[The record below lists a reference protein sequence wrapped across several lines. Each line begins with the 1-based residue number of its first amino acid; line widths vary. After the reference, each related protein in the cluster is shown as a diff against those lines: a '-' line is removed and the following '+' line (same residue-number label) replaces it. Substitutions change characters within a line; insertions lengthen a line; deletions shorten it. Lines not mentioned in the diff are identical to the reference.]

1 MKTTEFRTFPAGSGD
16 CIFILVRD
24 DDNNTQYSVMV
35 DCGEASTDIEDYIKA
50 TLHKHIDLLIV
61 THIDGDHVNGVVQLF
76 NNTEFSDLQ
85 IGKIIFNCF
94 QRKVIDDSKELDPS
108 ARRRLDALMQKM
120 PPNLLPVSGKTSS
133 PEAATL
139 AKAIMQKEEWNMAWI
154 KVPVMRNQTIND
166 SELCSITILSPI
178 EEDLDTLLDVFK
190 SEFHKWTQRV
200 FPNYDVVDQES
211 IFQHII
217 ELADAKA
224 KGKGRVKNAATV
236 TLEDEMIKCA
246 GEDANEKAITE
257 SNFASISFVCH
268 TPDKNILVMGDAPSS
283 RVIGGIFQN
292 DNDKQM
298 IIFDV
303 VKVAHHGSKHNT
315 SISLVQK
322 IDAKDWFITGG
333 NDKQRPSLE
342 SIAKIALRSLP
353 DGWEER
359 KIHCNRKNEITDR
372 LETEEGKK
380 IQAKKHFKILIDG
393 TL

>member
-24 DDNNTQYSVMV
+24 NDNNTQYSVMV
-35 DCGEASTDIEDYIKA
+35 DCGETSADIEDYIKDS
-50 TLHKHIDLLIV
+50 LHKHIDLLVV
-61 THIDGDHVNGVVQLF
+61 THIDGDHVNGVVQLL

-85 IGKIIFNCF
+85 IDKIIFNCF
-94 QRKVIDDSKELDPS
+94 QRKVIDNSKELEPS
-108 ARRRLDALMQKM
+108 ARKRLDALMQKM
-120 PPNLLPVSGKTSS
+120 PPNLLPSNGKTSC
-133 PEAATL
+133 PDAATL
-139 AKAIMQKEEWNMAWI
+139 AQAIMQKEEWNKAWI
-154 KVPVMRNQTIND
+154 KEPVMRNQTIND

-178 EEDLDTLLDVFK
+178 KDDLDTLLDTFK
-190 SEFHKWTQRV
+190 SEFHKWTQKD
-200 FPNYDVVDQES
+200 FPDYDVVDQES

-236 TLEDEMIKCA
+236 SLEEEMIKCA
-246 GEDANEKAITE
+246 EDDADEEAITK

-283 RVIGGIFQN
+283 RVIDGLFQD
-292 DNDKQM
+292 DNDKQ

-303 VKVAHHGSKHNT
+303 IKVAHHGSKHNT
-315 SISLVQK
+315 SKSLVK
-322 IDAKDWFITGG
+322 KVDARDWFITGG

-342 SIAKIALRSLP
+342 SIAKIALRPLP

-372 LETEEGKK
+372 LDTEKGKK